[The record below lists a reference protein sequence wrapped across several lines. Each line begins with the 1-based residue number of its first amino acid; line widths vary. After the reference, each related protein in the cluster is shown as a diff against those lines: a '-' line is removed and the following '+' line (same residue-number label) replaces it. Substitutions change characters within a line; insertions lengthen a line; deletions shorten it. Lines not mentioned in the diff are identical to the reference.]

1 MGSSGKKAIGGSIH
15 RIREFELEKVNLAEE
30 FDILQ
35 IVGEGWFGKILLAE
49 HRATGREAVLK
60 ALPKPYTAL
69 KDFYREFHYSL
80 HLGAH
85 RSIITTQDVAFE
97 TAGFYVFTQEYAP
110 LGDLTANVSDNG
122 IGDLHSKRVA
132 KQVASALEHLHSRDL
147 VHRDVKLD
155 NVLVLRSDFS
165 RVKLCDFGETRRA
178 GTLVTR
184 RHEWLPYSPPEVLLT
199 DTDQTYKAETSHDVW
214 QFAVVVFVCLT
225 GCLPWQKAAPDDP
238 RYARYVSWR
247 AAASM
252 PFLPAS
258 RRPKLWRLISARAQ
272 RMLRNFLEPRA
283 DRRPASLGELQR
295 YLDDRWVAKG
305 SGDKKE
311 EGVEDD
317 GLCPSMYSF
326 HSSVEEKN
334 KLLATL
340 SECGI
345 ETTVDRGAK
354 KDRIHQWVQS
364 SVIAEDD
371 EEGESEDGDLEG
383 ESWEEEE
390 SQPRPRPRTGRGQGD
405 VEQATTS
412 SASSAGPVAQ
422 PQPPPRSAASGTSR
436 VSSVSFADSQPGP
449 GPQRPTAAT
458 RSNGTPKS
466 GPSRSGTHSSGR
478 TANANPKDSPYS
490 SGRVPNGVAKPS
502 NGNPKDD
509 PYAAATAA
517 TARTPN
523 GLPSGSGKGR
533 TAPAGR
539 ATNGKMVNGRTAREP
554 QPQPP
559 PQQQQQPHT
568 ASGESGSRSGSH

>member
-132 KQVASALEHLHSRDL
+132 KQIASALEHLHSRDL

-178 GTLVTR
+178 GTVVTR

-199 DTDQTYKAETSHDVW
+199 DTDLTYKAETSHDVW

-247 AAASM
+247 SAASM

-258 RRPKLWRLISARAQ
+258 RRPKLWRLVSARAQ
-272 RMLRNFLEPRA
+272 RMLKSFLEPRA

-305 SGDKKE
+305 SGDRKE

-371 EEGESEDGDLEG
+371 EEAESEAEEEGEG
-383 ESWEEEE
+383 ESWEEE
-390 SQPRPRPRTGRGQGD
+390 SQARPQPRPAPRTGKQQGD
-405 VEQATTS
+405 AEQATTS
-412 SASSAGPVAQ
+412 SAGPVASAVQ
-422 PQPPPRSAASGTSR
+422 PQPPPRSAGSGASR
-436 VSSVSFADSQPGP
+436 VSFGDSQATPPGP
-449 GPQRPTAAT
+449 SPRRHAPAAPAAPAAPTG
-458 RSNGTPKS
+458 RSNGNAKPSSSQSAGRLANGLGS
-466 GPSRSGTHSSGR
+466 GNAGNARGSPSSG
-478 TANANPKDSPYS
+478 AKAA
-490 SGRVPNGVAKPS
+490 NGVAKAS
-502 NGNPKDD
+502 GGNPKDD
-509 PYAAATAA
+509 PYSTAYS
-517 TARTPN
+517 R
-523 GLPSGSGKGR
+523 SGKGR
-533 TAPAGR
+533 AAPASK
-539 ATNGKMVNGRTAREP
+539 ASNGKMVNGRTA
-554 QPQPP
+554 
-559 PQQQQQPHT
+559 T
-568 ASGESGSRSGSH
+568 ATSGESGSRSGSH